1 MKCPGQDMKYWKAD
15 AIFETT
21 CPKCTATV
29 EFYKDDTSRKC
40 GNCGH
45 RLVNPHM
52 DFGCASYCQYAEQC
66 LGTLPEDF
74 SGIREQLLK
83 DKVAVEVKRALG
95 NDFRRIRRVSATAR
109 FAESIGKAEGG
120 RLPIILCAAYLQG
133 LGATEARSILS
144 KVGAGRAMIE
154 EVVQVIVE
162 SEGSI
167 DLHRQETTI
176 LKDALSLQRLEEQ
189 RRETSEEEP
198 VPVVNLHTATAAA
211 LASSLP

>member
-21 CPKCTATV
+21 CPKCAATV
-29 EFYKDDTSRKC
+29 EFYKDDTNRKC
-40 GNCGH
+40 GTCGH

-66 LGTLPEDF
+66 LGALPEDF

-95 NDFRRIRRVSATAR
+95 NDFRRIRQVSATAR

-120 RLPIILCAAYLQG
+120 NLPIILCAAYLEG
-133 LGATEARSILS
+133 LGATEARAILA
-144 KVGAGRAMIE
+144 KVGTGAAMIE
-154 EVVQVIVE
+154 EIVGVIVE
-162 SEGSI
+162 SHDPSAP
-167 DLHRQETTI
+167 HRPETTI
-176 LKDALSLQRLEEQ
+176 LRDALSLQQLEEQ
-189 RRETSEEEP
+189 RRDTSGEGS
-198 VPVVNLHTATAAA
+198 VPAVNLHTSTAAS